1 MGNIR
6 MVFLCVMISHML
18 EIQVNDYEMPTSAR
32 LVFMVLKQLRIADF
46 RTIEMESGLSKRSV
60 LYAVK
65 RLREMGLI
73 DIQICLNDTRKRF
86 YCIRIKEG
94 NFSETA

>member
-1 MGNIR
+1 MDSIR
-6 MVFLCVMISHML
+6 MVFLCGMISHML
-18 EIQVNDYEMPTSAR
+18 EIHVNDNEMPTSAR
-32 LVFMVLKQLRIADF
+32 LVFMVLKRIRIADF

-94 NFSETA
+94 NALETA

>member
-1 MGNIR
+1 
-6 MVFLCVMISHML
+6 ML
-18 EIQVNDYEMPTSAR
+18 EIELNDYEIPTSAR
-32 LVFMVLKQLRIADF
+32 LVLMVLKRLRIADF

-65 RLREMGLI
+65 MLREMGLI

-94 NFSETA
+94 NPSQMA

>member
-1 MGNIR
+1 
-6 MVFLCVMISHML
+6 MISHML
-18 EIQVNDYEMPTSAR
+18 EIELNDYEIPTSAR
-32 LVFMVLKQLRIADF
+32 LVLMVLKRLRIADF

-94 NFSETA
+94 NPSQMA

>member
-18 EIQVNDYEMPTSAR
+18 EIQLNDYEMPTSAR
-32 LVFMVLKQLRIADF
+32 LVFMVLKRLRIADF

-73 DIQICLNDTRKRF
+73 DIQVCLNDTRKKF
-86 YCIRIKEG
+86 YCIRIKER
-94 NFSETA
+94 NPLETA

>member
-1 MGNIR
+1 
-6 MVFLCVMISHML
+6 ML
-18 EIQVNDYEMPTSAR
+18 EIQDNDYEMPTSAR